1 VQEQPTSMKPA
12 MLAFGGILLFAA
24 GVAVGLLV
32 SRFPPAA
39 VQPPAAPQPA
49 VSEATP
55 EDKLLAIADAKQLE
69 LKKFL
74 DNVTGAGDFLSEFKV
89 TIAEEKED
97 VRKRAQ
103 SPYTGKFEFSMGVG
117 KRVVSPD
124 GKGHTQT
131 TCTYVALY
139 SYNKKEKRWTSL
151 GSGPIPANY
160 AAPDQ
165 IVDFRDVARIFSD

>member
-1 VQEQPTSMKPA
+1 

-32 SRFPPAA
+32 SRFSPAA
-39 VQPPAAPQPA
+39 AQLPAVAQPA

-55 EDKLLAIADAKQLE
+55 EDKLLALADAKQIK
-69 LKKFL
+69 LKEFL
-74 DNVTGAGDFLSEFKV
+74 DSKDDAFLSEFKV

-97 VRKRAQ
+97 VRKRAK

-117 KRVVSPD
+117 KRIVSPD

-131 TCTYVALY
+131 TCTYVAYY
-139 SYNKKEKRWTSL
+139 SYNKKDQRWTSL
-151 GSGPIPANY
+151 GSEPIPANY
-160 AAPDQ
+160 ATPNQ
-165 IVDFRDVARIFSD
+165 IVDFRDVARIFSE